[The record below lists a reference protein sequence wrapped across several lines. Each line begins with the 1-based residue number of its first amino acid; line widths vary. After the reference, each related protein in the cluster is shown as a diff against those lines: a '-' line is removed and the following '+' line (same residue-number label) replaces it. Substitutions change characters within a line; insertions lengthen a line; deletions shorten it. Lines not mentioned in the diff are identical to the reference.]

1 MWLALGGN
9 CAETEG
15 ASPFPVDN
23 PPLPCYNVPIENEV
37 TPMRHYGL
45 IGEKL
50 GHSLSKPI
58 HEAIFREMGIQADYR
73 IIEIPKGDFVPRVQ
87 ELLSTLDGF
96 NVTIPYK
103 QDVMPL
109 LTHIDPAAA
118 DIGAVNTVLCDTR
131 KGYNT
136 DAAGFMGMLRHY
148 GIDPTKGEHSYI
160 LGSGG
165 TAKTV
170 RASLAMMGAKHVTV
184 VSRHPEG
191 EGQISYA
198 EFYEVFPRTGGTIV
212 NASSAGMWPRKDED
226 NICAIHPSRVDEMM
240 RYALGVA
247 DVMYNPPHTFL
258 TQAAERA
265 GVPWCTG
272 LYMLVAQA
280 VEAEKRWQGCDIPDE
295 LILKIMTEVAI

>member
-1 MWLALGGN
+1 MK
-9 CAETEG
+9 
-15 ASPFPVDN
+15 
-23 PPLPCYNVPIENEV
+23 
-37 TPMRHYGL
+37 HYGL

-50 GHSLSKPI
+50 GHSLSQPI
-58 HEAIFREMGIQADYR
+58 HEAIFRELGIDADYR
-73 IIEIPKGDFVPRVQ
+73 IIEIPKNDFPPRVQ

-109 LTHIDPAAA
+109 LAQIDPAAA
-118 DIGAVNTVLCDTR
+118 EIGAVNTILCDAR

-148 GIDPTKGEHSYI
+148 GIDPRKGEYSFI

-170 RASLAMMGAKHVTV
+170 LASLKMMGADKVIT

-191 EGQISYA
+191 DGQISYT

-240 RYALGVA
+240 HHALGVA
-247 DVMYNPPHTFL
+247 DVVYNPPHTFL

-280 VEAEKRWQGCDIPDE
+280 VEAEKLWLGRDIPDD
-295 LILKIMTEVAI
+295 LILKIMDEVAI

>member
-1 MWLALGGN
+1 MK
-9 CAETEG
+9 
-15 ASPFPVDN
+15 
-23 PPLPCYNVPIENEV
+23 
-37 TPMRHYGL
+37 HYGL

-50 GHSLSKPI
+50 GHSLSRPI
-58 HEAIFREMGIQADYR
+58 HEAIFREMGIDADYR
-73 IIEIPKGDFVPRVQ
+73 IIEIPRNDFAPLTN
-87 ELLSTLDGF
+87 ELFSTLDGF

-109 LTHIDPAAA
+109 LADIDPAAA
-118 DIGAVNTVLCDTR
+118 QIGAVNTILCGEK
-131 KGYNT
+131 KGFNT
-136 DAAGFMGMLRHY
+136 DAAGFIGMLRHY
-148 GIDPTKGEHSYI
+148 GIDPAKGEYSYI

-170 RASLAMMGAKHVTV
+170 RASLKMMGAGNIVT

-191 EGQISYA
+191 PGQISYA
-198 EFYEVFPRTGGTIV
+198 DFYEVFPQTGGTIV
-212 NASSAGMWPRKDED
+212 NASSAGMWPRRDED

-247 DVMYNPPHTFL
+247 DVVYNPPHTFL
-258 TQAAERA
+258 TKAAEQA

-280 VEAEKRWQGCDIPDE
+280 VEAEKLWQNCDIPTD
-295 LILKIMTEVAI
+295 LIEKIMGEVHL

>member
-1 MWLALGGN
+1 MQ
-9 CAETEG
+9 
-15 ASPFPVDN
+15 
-23 PPLPCYNVPIENEV
+23 
-37 TPMRHYGL
+37 HYGL

-50 GHSLSKPI
+50 GHSLSRPI
-58 HEAIFREMGIQADYR
+58 HEAIFREMGIDADYR
-73 IIEIPKGDFVPRVQ
+73 IIEIPREDFVPRAQ

-96 NVTIPYK
+96 NITIPYK

-109 LTHIDPAAA
+109 LTEIDPAAA
-118 DIGAVNTVLCDTR
+118 RIGAVNTVLCAEKR
-131 KGYNT
+131 GFNT
-136 DAAGFMGMLRHY
+136 DAAGFIGMLRHY
-148 GIDPTKGEHSYI
+148 GIDPARGEHSYI

-170 RASLAMMGAKHVTV
+170 KACLNMMGAAHVTV
-184 VSRHPEG
+184 VSRHPGAPDE
-191 EGQISYA
+191 ISYA
-198 EFYEVFPRTGGTIV
+198 DFYEVFPRTGGTIV

-240 RYALGVA
+240 RCALGVA
-247 DVMYNPPHTFL
+247 DVVYNPPHTFL

-280 VEAEKRWQGCDIPDE
+280 VEAEKIWLGRDIPDDI
-295 LILKIMTEVAI
+295 ILKIMQEVAI

>member
-1 MWLALGGN
+1 
-9 CAETEG
+9 
-15 ASPFPVDN
+15 
-23 PPLPCYNVPIENEV
+23 
-37 TPMRHYGL
+37 MRHYGL

-50 GHSLSKPI
+50 GHSLSRPI
-58 HEAIFREMGIQADYR
+58 HEAIFREMGVDADYR
-73 IIEIPKGDFVPRVQ
+73 IIEIPREDFIPRTR

-96 NVTIPYK
+96 NITIPYK

-109 LTHIDPAAA
+109 LAAIAPAAA
-118 DIGAVNTVLCDTR
+118 EIGAVNTVLCGEKR
-131 KGYNT
+131 GYNT
-136 DAAGFMGMLRHY
+136 DAAGFMGMLQHY
-148 GIDPTKGEHSYI
+148 GIDPAKGEYSYI

-170 RASLAMMGAKHVTV
+170 RASLRMMGADKVVT

-191 EGQISYA
+191 EGQISYVD
-198 EFYEVFPRTGGTIV
+198 FYAVFPQTGGTIV

-240 RYALGVA
+240 KYALGVA
-247 DVMYNPPHTFL
+247 DVVYNPPHTFL

-280 VEAEKRWQGCDIPDE
+280 VEAEKLWLKRDIPDE
-295 LILKIMTEVAI
+295 LIEKIMREVEI

>member
-1 MWLALGGN
+1 MKQSNRTL
-9 CAETEG
+9 
-15 ASPFPVDN
+15 
-23 PPLPCYNVPIENEV
+23 
-37 TPMRHYGL
+37 RYGL

-50 GHSLSKPI
+50 GHSLSRPI
-58 HEAIFREMGIQADYR
+58 HEAIFREMGVDADYR
-73 IIEIPKGDFVPRVQ
+73 IIEIPREDFIPRTR

-96 NVTIPYK
+96 NITIPYK

-109 LTHIDPAAA
+109 LSAIDPAAA
-118 DIGAVNTVLCDTR
+118 EIGAVNTVLCRGSFPCGTST
-131 KGYNT
+131 GYNT

-148 GIDPTKGEHSYI
+148 GIDPAKGEYSYI

-170 RASLAMMGAKHVTV
+170 RASLRMMGADKVVT

-198 EFYEVFPRTGGTIV
+198 DFYEVFPQNGGTIV

-240 RYALGVA
+240 RCALGVA
-247 DVMYNPPHTFL
+247 DVVYNPPHTFL

-265 GVPWCTG
+265 GIPWCTG

-280 VEAEKRWQGCDIPDE
+280 VEAEKLWLKRDIPDE
-295 LILKIMTEVAI
+295 LIEKIMREVAI

>member
-1 MWLALGGN
+1 MK
-9 CAETEG
+9 
-15 ASPFPVDN
+15 
-23 PPLPCYNVPIENEV
+23 
-37 TPMRHYGL
+37 HYGL

-50 GHSLSKPI
+50 GHSLSRPI
-58 HEAIFREMGIQADYR
+58 HEAIFREMGVDADYR
-73 IIEIPKGDFVPRVQ
+73 IIEIPRGDFDAETRK
-87 ELLSTLDGF
+87 LLTELDGF
-96 NVTIPYK
+96 NITIPYK

-109 LTHIDPAAA
+109 LTAIDPAAA
-118 DIGAVNTVLCDTR
+118 EIGAVNTVLCEAR
-131 KGYNT
+131 KGFNT

-148 GIDPTKGEHSYI
+148 GIDPAKGEHSYI

-170 RASLAMMGAKHVTV
+170 RACLRMMGAQQVTT

-198 EFYEVFPRTGGTIV
+198 DFYEVFPQTGGTIV
-212 NASSAGMWPRKDED
+212 NASSAGMWPRKDID

-240 RYALGVA
+240 KYALGVA
-247 DVMYNPPHTFL
+247 DVVYNPPHTYL

-280 VEAEKRWQGCDIPDE
+280 VEAEKLWQDADIPE
-295 LILKIMTEVAI
+295 SIIEKIMQEVHL

>member
-1 MWLALGGN
+1 MYIP
-9 CAETEG
+9 C
-15 ASPFPVDN
+15 SPVDN
-23 PPLPCYNVPIENEV
+23 PPAPCYNVPIENEV
-37 TPMRHYGL
+37 THMRHYGL

-50 GHSLSKPI
+50 GHSLSQPI
-58 HEAIFREMGIQADYR
+58 HEAIFREMGVDADYR
-73 IIEIPKGDFVPRVQ
+73 IIEIPKPDFIPRTK
-87 ELLSTLDGF
+87 ELLDTLDGF
-96 NVTIPYK
+96 NITIPYK

-109 LTHIDPAAA
+109 LTHIDPAARE
-118 DIGAVNTVLCDTR
+118 IGAVNTVLCDER

-148 GIDPTKGEHSYI
+148 GIDPAKGEYSYI

-170 RASLAMMGAKHVTV
+170 RACLRMMGASTV
-184 VSRHPEG
+184 ITVSRHPEG
-191 EGQISYA
+191 AGQISYA
-198 EFYEVFPRTGGTIV
+198 EFYEAFPRTGGTIV

-247 DVMYNPPHTFL
+247 DVVYNPPHTFL

-280 VEAEKRWQGCDIPDE
+280 VEAEKLWLKRDIPDE
-295 LILKIMTEVAI
+295 LIEKIMREVAI

>member
-1 MWLALGGN
+1 MK
-9 CAETEG
+9 
-15 ASPFPVDN
+15 
-23 PPLPCYNVPIENEV
+23 
-37 TPMRHYGL
+37 HYGL

-50 GHSLSKPI
+50 GHSLSRPI
-58 HEAIFREMGIQADYR
+58 HEAIFREMGIDADYR
-73 IIEIPKGDFVPRVQ
+73 IIEIPKGEFDVRTR
-87 ELLSTLDGF
+87 ELLQELDGF
-96 NVTIPYK
+96 NITIPYK

-109 LTHIDPAAA
+109 LDVIDPAAA
-118 DIGAVNTVLCDTR
+118 EIGAVNTVLCGEKR
-131 KGYNT
+131 GYNT

-148 GIDPTKGEHSYI
+148 GIDPAQGEYSYI

-170 RASLAMMGAKHVTV
+170 RACLRMMGAQKVVT

-191 EGQISYA
+191 EEQISYQA
-198 EFYEVFPRTGGTIV
+198 FYDMFPQTGGTIV

-226 NICAIHPSRVDEMM
+226 NICAIHPSRVEEMM

-247 DVMYNPPHTFL
+247 DVVYNPPHTYL

-265 GVPWCTG
+265 GVKWCTG

-280 VEAEKRWQGCDIPDE
+280 VEAEALWQGIPMPEE
-295 LILKIMTEVAI
+295 LIEKIMREVHL

>member
-1 MWLALGGN
+1 MK
-9 CAETEG
+9 
-15 ASPFPVDN
+15 
-23 PPLPCYNVPIENEV
+23 
-37 TPMRHYGL
+37 HYGL

-50 GHSLSKPI
+50 GHSLSRPI
-58 HEAIFREMGIQADYR
+58 HEAIFREMGIDADYR
-73 IIEIPKGDFVPRVQ
+73 IIEIPKNDFTPRVQ
-87 ELLSTLDGF
+87 ELLATLDGF

-109 LTHIDPAAA
+109 LAQIDPAATE
-118 DIGAVNTVLCDTR
+118 IGAVNTILCDAR

-148 GIDPTKGEHSYI
+148 GIDPTKGEYSYI

-170 RASLAMMGAKHVTV
+170 LASLKMMGADKVIT

-198 EFYEVFPRTGGTIV
+198 DFCEVFPQTGGTIV
-212 NASSAGMWPRKDED
+212 NASSAGMWPRTDED
-226 NICAIHPSRVDEMM
+226 NICAIHPSRVDEIM

-247 DVMYNPPHTFL
+247 DVVYNPPHTFL

-280 VEAEKRWQGCDIPDE
+280 VEAEKLWQGRDIPDD
-295 LILKIMTEVAI
+295 LILKIMDEVAI

>member
-1 MWLALGGN
+1 MK
-9 CAETEG
+9 
-15 ASPFPVDN
+15 
-23 PPLPCYNVPIENEV
+23 
-37 TPMRHYGL
+37 HYGL

-50 GHSLSKPI
+50 GHSLSRPI
-58 HEAIFREMGIQADYR
+58 HEAIFREMGVDADYR
-73 IIEIPKGDFVPRVQ
+73 IIEIPREDFIPRTR
-87 ELLSTLDGF
+87 ELLATLDGF
-96 NVTIPYK
+96 NITIPYK

-109 LTHIDPAAA
+109 LSAIDPAAA
-118 DIGAVNTVLCDTR
+118 EIGAVNTVLCGTST
-131 KGYNT
+131 GYNT

-148 GIDPTKGEHSYI
+148 GIDPAKGEYSYI

-170 RASLAMMGAKHVTV
+170 RASLRMMGADKVVT

-198 EFYEVFPRTGGTIV
+198 DFYEVFPQTGGTIV

-240 RYALGVA
+240 KYALGVA
-247 DVMYNPPHTFL
+247 DVVYNPPHTFL
-258 TQAAERA
+258 TKAAERA

-280 VEAEKRWQGCDIPDE
+280 AAATERFLDCHVPPDVVSGVIAEVRKREAYEKPS
-295 LILKIMTEVAI
+295 

>member
-1 MWLALGGN
+1 MK
-9 CAETEG
+9 
-15 ASPFPVDN
+15 
-23 PPLPCYNVPIENEV
+23 
-37 TPMRHYGL
+37 HYGL

-50 GHSLSKPI
+50 GHSVSQPI
-58 HEAIFREMGIQADYR
+58 HEAIFRELGIAADYR
-73 IIEIPKGDFVPRVQ
+73 IIEIPKGDFDARTRQ
-87 ELLSTLDGF
+87 LIAELDGF

-109 LTHIDPAAA
+109 LAEIDPAAA
-118 DIGAVNTVLCDTR
+118 QIGAVNTVLCAEK
-131 KGYNT
+131 KGFNT

-148 GIDPTKGEHSYI
+148 GIDPTRGEHSYI

-165 TAKTV
+165 TSKTV
-170 RASLAMMGAKHVTV
+170 KACLKMMGASTVTV

-198 EFYEVFPRTGGTIV
+198 DFYELFPQTGGTIV
-212 NASSAGMWPRKDED
+212 NASSAGMWPRRDED

-240 RYALGVA
+240 RHALGVA
-247 DVMYNPPHTFL
+247 DVVYNPPHTFL

-280 VEAEKRWQGCDIPDE
+280 IEAEAIWQGIDMPGDLVE
-295 LILKIMTEVAI
+295 KIMKEIHV

>member
-1 MWLALGGN
+1 MK
-9 CAETEG
+9 
-15 ASPFPVDN
+15 
-23 PPLPCYNVPIENEV
+23 
-37 TPMRHYGL
+37 HYGL

-50 GHSLSKPI
+50 GHSLSRPI
-58 HEAIFREMGIQADYR
+58 HEAIFREMGIDADYR
-73 IIEIPKGDFVPRVQ
+73 IIEIPKNEFVPRVQ
-87 ELLSTLDGF
+87 ALLATLDGF
-96 NVTIPYK
+96 NITIPYK

-109 LTHIDPAAA
+109 LCAIDPAAA
-118 DIGAVNTVLCDTR
+118 EIGAVNTVICGEKR
-131 KGYNT
+131 GFNT

-148 GIDPTKGEHSYI
+148 GIDPRGQSCFI

-170 RASLAMMGAKHVTV
+170 RACLGMMGARTVTV

-198 EFYEVFPRTGGTIV
+198 NFYERFPQTGGVIV

-247 DVMYNPPHTFL
+247 DVVYNPPHTFL
-258 TQAAERA
+258 TKAAERA

-280 VEAEKRWQGCDIPDE
+280 VEAEKLWLGRDIPDE
-295 LILKIMTEVAI
+295 LILQIMKEVAI

>member
-1 MWLALGGN
+1 MK
-9 CAETEG
+9 
-15 ASPFPVDN
+15 
-23 PPLPCYNVPIENEV
+23 
-37 TPMRHYGL
+37 HYGL

-50 GHSLSKPI
+50 GHSVSQPI
-58 HEAIFREMGIQADYR
+58 HEAIFRALGIDADYR
-73 IIEIPKGDFVPRVQ
+73 IIEIPRDHFTAETRR
-87 ELLSTLDGF
+87 LLAELDGF

-109 LTHIDPAAA
+109 LDEIDPAAEE
-118 DIGAVNTVLCDTR
+118 IGAVNTVLCAQK
-131 KGYNT
+131 KGFNT

-148 GIDPTKGEHSYI
+148 GIDPAKGEHSYI

-170 RASLAMMGAKHVTV
+170 RACLKMMGAKQVTV
-184 VSRHPEG
+184 VSRHPEKAD
-191 EGQISYA
+191 EISYA
-198 EFYEVFPRTGGTIV
+198 DFYSTFPQTGGTIV

-240 RYALGVA
+240 HYALGVA
-247 DVMYNPPHTFL
+247 DVVYNPPHTYL

-280 VEAEKRWQGCDIPDE
+280 VEAEKLWQNCDIPTD
-295 LILKIMTEVAI
+295 LIEKIMDEVHL

>member
-1 MWLALGGN
+1 MH
-9 CAETEG
+9 TEKK
-15 ASPFPVDN
+15 
-23 PPLPCYNVPIENEV
+23 V
-37 TPMRHYGL
+37 THMKHYGL

-50 GHSLSKPI
+50 GHSLSQPI
-58 HEAIFREMGIQADYR
+58 HEAIFREMGIDADYR
-73 IIEIPKGDFVPRVQ
+73 IIEIPKADFTARTQ
-87 ELLSTLDGF
+87 ALFSDLNGF

-109 LTHIDPAAA
+109 LCAIDPAAA
-118 DIGAVNTVLCDTR
+118 DIGAVNTVLCGEK

-136 DAAGFMGMLRHY
+136 DAAGFIGMLRHY
-148 GIDPTKGEHSYI
+148 GIDPAKGEYSYI

-170 RASLAMMGAKHVTV
+170 RASLLMMGAEKVIT

-198 EFYEVFPRTGGTIV
+198 DFYEQFPQTGGTIV
-212 NASSAGMWPRKDED
+212 NASSAGMWPRRDID
-226 NICAIHPSRVDEMM
+226 NICAIHPSRVDDMM
-240 RYALGVA
+240 RHALGVA
-247 DVMYNPPHTFL
+247 DVVYNPPHTFL
-258 TQAAERA
+258 TKAAERA

-280 VEAEKRWQGCDIPDE
+280 VEAEKLWQHCDIPSD
-295 LILKIMTEVAI
+295 LIEKIMGEVHL

>member
-1 MWLALGGN
+1 MYIP
-9 CAETEG
+9 C
-15 ASPFPVDN
+15 SPVDN
-23 PPLPCYNVPIENEV
+23 PAPPCYNVPIENEV
-37 TPMRHYGL
+37 TCMQHYGL

-58 HEAIFREMGIQADYR
+58 HEAIFREMGIEADYR
-73 IIEIPKGDFVPRVQ
+73 IIEIPKNDFTTCVQ

-96 NVTIPYK
+96 NITIPYK

-109 LTHIDPAAA
+109 LARIDPAAA
-118 DIGAVNTVLCDTR
+118 AIGAVNTVLCGE
-131 KGYNT
+131 KCGYNT

-148 GIDPTKGEHSYI
+148 GIDPTRGEYSYI

-170 RASLAMMGAKHVTV
+170 LASLKMMGADKIVT

-198 EFYEVFPRTGGTIV
+198 DFYEVFPRTGGTIV

-247 DVMYNPPHTFL
+247 DVVYNPPHTFL

-280 VEAEKRWQGCDIPDE
+280 VEAEKLWQHCDIPSD
-295 LILKIMTEVAI
+295 LIEKIMGEVHL

>member
-1 MWLALGGN
+1 MQ
-9 CAETEG
+9 
-15 ASPFPVDN
+15 
-23 PPLPCYNVPIENEV
+23 
-37 TPMRHYGL
+37 HYGL

-50 GHSLSKPI
+50 GHSLSRPI
-58 HEAIFREMGIQADYR
+58 HEAIYRELGVQADYH
-73 IIEIPKGDFVPRVQ
+73 IIEIPKGDFTPRVQ
-87 ELLSTLDGF
+87 ELFSSLDGF

-103 QDVMPL
+103 QRVMPL
-109 LTHIDPAAA
+109 LSSIDPAAA
-118 DIGAVNTVLCDTR
+118 AIGAVNTVLCGEKR
-131 KGYNT
+131 GFNT

-148 GIDPTKGEHSYI
+148 GIDPAKGEYSYI

-170 RASLAMMGAKHVTV
+170 LASLKMMGADKVVT

-198 EFYEVFPRTGGTIV
+198 EFYERFPRTGGTIV

-247 DVMYNPPHTFL
+247 DVVYNPPHTFL

-280 VEAEKRWQGCDIPDE
+280 VEAEKLWLNRDIPDE
-295 LILKIMTEVAI
+295 LILKIMDEVAI

>member
-1 MWLALGGN
+1 MKRSNRTL
-9 CAETEG
+9 
-15 ASPFPVDN
+15 
-23 PPLPCYNVPIENEV
+23 
-37 TPMRHYGL
+37 RYGL

-50 GHSLSKPI
+50 GHSLSRPI
-58 HEAIFREMGIQADYR
+58 HEAIFRELGIDADYR
-73 IIEIPKGDFVPRVQ
+73 IIEISKEDFVPETRK
-87 ELLSTLDGF
+87 LLDSLDGF

-109 LTHIDPAAA
+109 LAAIDPAAA
-118 DIGAVNTVLCDTR
+118 EIGAVNTVLCDER

-148 GIDPTKGEHSYI
+148 GIDPAKGEHSYI

-170 RASLAMMGAKHVTV
+170 RASLKMMGAKQVTV
-184 VSRHPEG
+184 VSRHPEKAD
-191 EGQISYA
+191 EISYA
-198 EFYEVFPRTGGTIV
+198 EFYELFPQTGGTIV

-247 DVMYNPPHTFL
+247 DVVYNPPHTYL

-280 VEAEKRWQGCDIPDE
+280 VEAEKIWLKRDISNE
-295 LILKIMTEVAI
+295 LILKIMQEVAI

>member
-1 MWLALGGN
+1 MK
-9 CAETEG
+9 
-15 ASPFPVDN
+15 
-23 PPLPCYNVPIENEV
+23 
-37 TPMRHYGL
+37 HYGL

-50 GHSLSKPI
+50 GHSLSQPI
-58 HEAIFREMGIQADYR
+58 HEAIFRELGIDADYR
-73 IIEIPKGDFVPRVQ
+73 IIEIPKNDFTPRVQ
-87 ELLSTLDGF
+87 ELLATLDGF

-109 LTHIDPAAA
+109 LAQIDPAAA
-118 DIGAVNTVLCDTR
+118 EIGAVNTILCDAR

-148 GIDPTKGEHSYI
+148 GIDPKKGEYSYI

-170 RASLAMMGAKHVTV
+170 LASLKMMGADKVIT

-198 EFYEVFPRTGGTIV
+198 EFYEVFPQTGGTIV

-240 RYALGVA
+240 RHALGVA
-247 DVMYNPPHTFL
+247 DVVYNPPHTFL

-280 VEAEKRWQGCDIPDE
+280 VEAEKLWLGRDIPDD
-295 LILKIMTEVAI
+295 LILKIMDEVAI

>member
-1 MWLALGGN
+1 MQ
-9 CAETEG
+9 
-15 ASPFPVDN
+15 
-23 PPLPCYNVPIENEV
+23 
-37 TPMRHYGL
+37 HYGL

-50 GHSLSKPI
+50 GHSLSMPI
-58 HEAIFREMGIQADYR
+58 HEAIYREMGVRADYR
-73 IIEIPKGDFVPRVQ
+73 IIEIPKADFTPRVQ
-87 ELLSTLDGF
+87 ELLSSLDGF

-109 LTHIDPAAA
+109 LSAIDPAAA
-118 DIGAVNTVLCDTR
+118 AIGAVNTVCCGEKR
-131 KGYNT
+131 GYNT
-136 DAAGFMGMLRHY
+136 DAAGFTGMLRHY
-148 GIDPTKGEHSYI
+148 GIDPAKGEYSYI

-170 RASLAMMGAKHVTV
+170 RASLHMMGARQIIT

-198 EFYEVFPRTGGTIV
+198 DFYEIFPQTGGTIV
-212 NASSAGMWPRKDED
+212 NASSAGMWPRQDED

-247 DVMYNPPHTFL
+247 DVVYNPPHTFL
-258 TQAAERA
+258 TKAAERA

-280 VEAEKRWQGCDIPDE
+280 VEAEKIWLNMDIPDE
-295 LILKIMTEVAI
+295 LILKIMQEVAI

>member
-1 MWLALGGN
+1 MIAGKVAD
-9 CAETEG
+9 CT
-15 ASPFPVDN
+15 SPVHPWTSQR
-23 PPLPCYNVPIENEV
+23 PPCYNARIQKEGD
-37 TPMRHYGL
+37 TMQHFAL

-50 GHSLSKPI
+50 GHSLSRPI
-58 HEAIFREMGIQADYR
+58 HEAIFREMDIDADYR
-73 IIEIPKGDFVPRVQ
+73 IIEIPKGDFVLFTKK
-87 ELLSTLDGF
+87 LLTELDGF
-96 NVTIPYK
+96 NITIPYK

-109 LTHIDPAAA
+109 LSAIDPAADA
-118 DIGAVNTVLCDTR
+118 IGAVNTVTCKD
-131 KGYNT
+131 KQGFNT

-148 GIDPTKGEHSYI
+148 GIDPAKGEHSYI

-170 RASLAMMGAKHVTV
+170 KASLRMMGAAHVTV
-184 VSRHPEG
+184 VSRHPGAPDE
-191 EGQISYA
+191 ISYA
-198 EFYEVFPRTGGTIV
+198 DFYDVFPQTGGTLV

-247 DVMYNPPHTFL
+247 DVVYNPPHTFL

-265 GVPWCTG
+265 GIPWCTG

-280 VEAEKRWQGCDIPDE
+280 VETEKIWLGRDIPDE
-295 LILKIMTEVAI
+295 LVLKIMDEVHL